1 MKPVKVKKSQEL
13 LAQVNRWEGWV
24 NMPKRDCGQEVPE
37 TAMVGLLIL
46 MASDELQGTVL
57 EHADRLREYRQV
69 KEKVV
74 IVLDVPG
81 QLKDPNA
88 IDIGYVGEEDWTG
101 ETDPAISMWE
111 ALGGV
116 TTAIATLQSNA
127 RPRTGRA
134 QEKRTELSLQKG

>member
-1 MKPVKVKKSQEL
+1 
-13 LAQVNRWEGWV
+13 
-24 NMPKRDCGQEVPE
+24 MPKRDCGQEVPE

-74 IVLDVPG
+74 MLLYVPG

-88 IDIGYVGEEDWTG
+88 IDIGFVGEEDWTG
-101 ETDPAISMWE
+101 ETEPCDFDV
-111 ALGGV
+111 GGIGRSDHCHRCGG
-116 TTAIATLQSNA
+116 TGHNA
-127 RPRTGRA
+127 VECPTRTGRA